1 MVKRTN
7 GPSKKSVQAKR
18 QGIAPRAKKPSGME
32 SGWTSERSASGQR
45 VLTPRELA
53 CLDIVGEDEQLM
65 FADGHDEAIIG
76 VAERDGEWIVVY
88 DTEKIIRGLKRRDG
102 MTRDEAEEFFAFNIE
117 QAWHGPATPIF
128 ISLLQGAKV

>member
-7 GPSKKSVQAKR
+7 GPSKKSVQAKQ
-18 QGIAPRAKKPSGME
+18 QGIAPRGVKPKGVE
-32 SGWTSERSASGQR
+32 PKRKASGQR
-45 VLTPRELA
+45 VLMPREQA

-88 DTEKIIRGLKRRDG
+88 DTAKVIRGLKRRDE